1 MFIRKKT
8 FYRQDGSKR
17 EYLQIVKT
25 CREQKKIRQRVVC
38 SLGRLEDL
46 KSGTIDTLI
55 QGLANFSEKLTVIE
69 AGKDLL
75 AKETKEYG
83 APLIFRRLFSELG
96 LAEILDHYSSSH
108 NHLFNVQGAVFAMVL
123 NRILAPSSKLR
134 VYEWLQEI
142 YDCDLQGLKL
152 QHFYRTLDFL
162 DQHKEKIEDS
172 LFEKVKN
179 LFSLSLDV
187 VFYDTTSIY
196 FEGKGP
202 NGLAKK
208 GFSRDNHPEDNQV
221 VIGILLSGEGVP
233 IGCEVFPGNMYDS
246 KTLKR
251 ALSTLS
257 HRFRIRR
264 IIFVAD
270 RGMVSEENL
279 SLIEKEGYEY
289 IVGVKMRRLKRV
301 KDKVLSTRGRYRR
314 LENNLQVKEA
324 IVDETR
330 YVICYNPLEKEKDQK
345 DREEIIEH
353 LKEKIRTGYLGK
365 VLTGDAKRFCKI
377 ETRKILIDQ
386 EKIQNEARYDGKY
399 VLQTTTD
406 LSSEEVARAYKNLW
420 MIEHAFRDLKDIF
433 KIRPIF
439 HWTSSRVKGHIF
451 VCFLAFLLTVS
462 LQRRLSE
469 IEVKES
475 VWKIIRDVSRV
486 KAVIVYVKDQAYL
499 LRTELKGLAHK
510 AFRAVSL
517 RVPSQVQKLQLK
529 KM

>member
-25 CREQKKIRQRVVC
+25 CREKNTIRQRVIC
-38 SLGRLEDL
+38 NLGRLEDL
-46 KSGTIDTLI
+46 ERGSIDTLI
-55 QGLANFSEKLTVIE
+55 RGLATFSEKFTVIE

-75 AKETKEYG
+75 AKEDREYG
-83 APLIFRRLFSELG
+83 APLIFKRLFSELG
-96 LAEILDHYSSSH
+96 LTEILNQYSSSH
-108 NHLFNVQGAVFAMVL
+108 NHLFNIQGAVFALIL
-123 NRILAPSSKLR
+123 NRILAPLSKLR
-134 VYEWLQEI
+134 VSEWLEEV
-142 YDCDLQGLKL
+142 YDPCLEGLEL

-162 DQHKEKIEDS
+162 DEHKEKIEMS
-172 LFEKVKN
+172 LFEKVRN
-179 LFSLSLDV
+179 LFNLSLDV

-202 NGLAKK
+202 EGLAKK

-221 VIGILLSGEGVP
+221 VIGILLSGEGIP
-233 IGCEVFPGNMYDS
+233 IACEIFPGNMHDS

-251 ALSTLS
+251 ALSSLS
-257 HRFRIRR
+257 HRFRLRR
-264 IIFVAD
+264 IILVAD

-279 SLIEKEGYEY
+279 SLIEAEGYEY

-301 KDKVLSTRGRYRR
+301 RDQVLSTRGRYRQV
-314 LENNLQVKEA
+314 EDNLKVKEA
-324 IVDETR
+324 LINETR
-330 YVICYNPLEKEKDQK
+330 YIICYNPLEAEKDQK

-353 LKEKIRTGYLGK
+353 LKEKIRTGSLGR
-365 VLTGDAKRFCKI
+365 VLTGDAKRFCRIKTK
-377 ETRKILIDQ
+377 EILINT
-386 EKIQNEARYDGKY
+386 KKVQNEARYDGKY
-399 VLQTTTD
+399 VLQTSTD
-406 LSSEEVARAYKNLW
+406 LSSEEVARAYKSLW

-439 HWTSSRVKGHIF
+439 HWTSCRVRGHIF

-462 LQRRLSE
+462 FQRRLSE
-469 IEVKES
+469 IGVKDS
-475 VWKIIRDVSRV
+475 VWKIIRDVRRV
-486 KAVIVYVKDQAYL
+486 KAVTLYVKDQAYL

-517 RVPSQVQKLQLK
+517 RVPSQVQKL
-529 KM
+529 